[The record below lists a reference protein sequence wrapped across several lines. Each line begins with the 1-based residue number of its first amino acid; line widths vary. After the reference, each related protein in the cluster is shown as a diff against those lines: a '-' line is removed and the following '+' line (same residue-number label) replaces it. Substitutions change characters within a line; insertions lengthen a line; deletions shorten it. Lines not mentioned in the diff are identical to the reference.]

1 MNEKRLNM
9 VGQDQRKSRRNPRRL
24 IIFIVVELVIL
35 LALFGGYRLY
45 VTSRNKE
52 GNDNPPKAG
61 EEANKGD
68 KGQNNSSGENVT
80 SPAEKE
86 PTAEEL
92 AAQEEQERLQK
103 ELAERDELVKKAD
116 LLALGYNYDEA
127 VQLIKDYKGSEG
139 DYNSYPALSDAITR
153 LETEQ
158 ASLVNL
164 GGSYSSVT
172 LINHIFFHCLV
183 ADNARAFD
191 GDYESKGYNMYM
203 ATIYEFNKLMDKM
216 YKDGYVLVSMA
227 DLTRLEKQ
235 EDGTMGYVENEIML
249 RPGKKPF
256 VLSVDD
262 VSYYEYMDGDGFAS
276 RMIIGEDGKVTCE
289 MIQAD
294 GSVVT
299 GAFDVVPLLDAF
311 VEEHPDFSYKG
322 AKGLLAL
329 TGYEGIFGY
338 RTNDETSP
346 TYEQDKEA
354 ATKVADAL
362 KATGW
367 ELGSH
372 SWGHRNM
379 GEMSLE
385 HLKTDTN
392 RWLKEVAPLIGGTDI
407 LVFPKGIDIETTMG
421 HYSSD
426 KFKFLKECGFNLFL
440 NVDGKPWM
448 HIKKDYVRM
457 GRRPIDGQAML
468 QFPQR
473 LADLF
478 SVEEIIDPERP
489 PMNW

>member
-1 MNEKRLNM
+1 ML
-9 VGQDQRKSRRNPRRL
+9 GQELKGSRKKPRR
-24 IIFIVVELVIL
+24 IVVLIVLEVVVL
-35 LALFGGYRLY
+35 LALFGAYRLY
-45 VTSRNKE
+45 VTMKADEGGKNTE
-52 GNDNPPKAG
+52 GNNRPPVEQGADNGVK
-61 EEANKGD
+61 
-68 KGQNNSSGENVT
+68 
-80 SPAEKE
+80 EKE
-86 PTAEEL
+86 EEKQTPEEL
-92 AAQEEQERLQK
+92 AAQEEQERLKK
-103 ELAERDELVKKAD
+103 EVKDREELIAQAD
-116 LLALGYNYDEA
+116 RLALGYNYEDA
-127 VQLIKDYKGSEG
+127 IQLLQGYQGSEG
-139 DYNSYPALSDAITR
+139 DYKAYPVLSEAITR
-153 LETEQ
+153 LEGEQ

-164 GGSYSSVT
+164 GGSYTSVT
-172 LINHIFFHCLV
+172 QMNHIFFHSLV

-191 GDYESKGYNMYM
+191 GDYESTGYNMYM
-203 ATIYEFNKLMDKM
+203 ATIPEFNKLMDKM

-227 DLTRLEKQ
+227 DLTKLEKQ
-235 EDGTMGYVENEIML
+235 EDGTMGYVENEILL
-249 RPGKKPF
+249 RPGAKPF

-276 RMIIGEDGKVTCE
+276 KMIIGEDGKVTCE

-311 VEEHPDFSYKG
+311 VEEHPDFSYQG

-346 TYEQDKEA
+346 TYAQDAEA

-372 SWGHRNM
+372 SWGHRDM
-379 GEMSLE
+379 RAISLE
-385 HLKTDTN
+385 HLKTDTK

-407 LVFPKGIDIETTMG
+407 LVFPKGVDIETTMG
-421 HYSSD
+421 HYSSERY
-426 KFKFLKECGFNLFL
+426 KFLKECGFNLYL
-440 NVDGKPWM
+440 GVDSKPWM

-457 GRRPIDGQAML
+457 TRRPIDGQAML

-478 SVEEIIDPERP
+478 SIEEIIDPERP